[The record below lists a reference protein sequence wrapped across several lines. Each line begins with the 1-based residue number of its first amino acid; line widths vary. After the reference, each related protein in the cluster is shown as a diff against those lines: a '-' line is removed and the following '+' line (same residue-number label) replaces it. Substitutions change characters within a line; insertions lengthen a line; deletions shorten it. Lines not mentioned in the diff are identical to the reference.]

1 MRLNIKYLL
10 CVFAAL
16 LLQNIHAQTTSWTGT
31 TSTNWSTASNWT
43 SGVPTASLDAIIGDA
58 SFTGSNQPTLT
69 ATSVC
74 KSLIIGNGTKAST
87 LSIGRNITVN
97 GSVTIGS
104 NGTIL
109 ASTANRIITLKGNW
123 TNNGTYNGSSSSAG
137 VTLSGG
143 VNQTFT
149 GATTFRRLTVNS
161 GSTLLLGSNIT
172 VNNSLSVSGTVNP
185 ATYSIGGS
193 GTLTINSTGIIL
205 VYTSVFTGNYP
216 ISGTKS
222 LSRTSTV
229 NYASAVI
236 DQTVSSAMTY
246 GTLRISGGTIKSLAA
261 NLPALSSSNSSSG
274 RIFIDAGTFDLKTFT
289 ANRSASGGGSFT
301 ISAGARLMIGGT
313 NGFPANYLTHSIAST
328 STVEYYGNN
337 QTVAATTYGN
347 LVLKATSGS
356 VTKTMPASAL
366 VIAGDFTMAVG
377 TGTAVS
383 ATAAQN
389 ITFNGSVSIGAGA
402 SFSAASFTH
411 TFKSN
416 FFNAGSFNGNTSTS
430 VFSGISAGIS
440 GSGSHVFNNL
450 SFTAFGITA
459 NGAST
464 ISVTGNLS
472 TTTPGLFTHL
482 SGGTLTMSGS
492 SKTLSGNGLTFN
504 NLIVN
509 GSVSSAA
516 NMSVNGNLTTN
527 GALTASA
534 GSILMRSRSGQ
545 ISGSVSPT
553 FYMLEIEGNIST
565 ALGFTMLSNL
575 SVSASGS
582 LTASAGNVAF
592 NGSSTLN
599 GIANL
604 YDVTINAT
612 RTLALGSSS
621 VLGINNTFTRTG
633 TFDVTTFVPNTVN
646 FNRTG
651 NQSIP
656 SANFHNLIV
665 SGSGIKTTSGA
676 ITVNNDITIQSGV
689 TLDASSFTHS
699 IYRHWN
705 NLGSF
710 TASTS
715 DIQLRGSN
723 SANLTG
729 VSTFN
734 TLTVNKSSA
743 QVRVYLLNNVSAA
756 SVVMTSGKMYTGSN
770 SITTTG
776 SRTGNGIII
785 GTVVHD
791 HAFVNATP
799 YAFEGPNNLITFNN
813 PSGINQ
819 VTVTSKLG
827 EISDFDPAIES
838 VNREYEISISSGTYS
853 SAILRYHYENNELN
867 AFAEPFLSIYKHNTG
882 TTWDSIGFV
891 SRDTAANFVEMSG
904 ISALDGRFSASGIRN
919 IVRWNGSV
927 STDWNDSMNWT
938 TISGSNMNRRVPTV
952 TDAAQIG
959 YAAFANQPIVA
970 ASNLVSV
977 LRLGSTQSVHLTIN
991 SGALSSSGSIRGQ
1004 WDAAQS
1010 HIIETLNGALFAG
1023 TDLSLSDGNTGH
1035 DIHLKIASGGV
1046 TVSDDMIQSGS
1057 GMVSFTGIG
1066 SLNLLGN
1073 YIYTSGT
1080 FNAGSGT
1087 VVYSGSNTQT
1097 IADVVYNNLTLSKSG
1112 SVASISST
1120 INVLGNLNLNMGG
1133 ELQVLDSLNVAGN
1146 LTIGASTLL
1155 ELENSVLSLGGNFQM
1170 NGAFVSNSSKV
1181 RFTGNGAQS
1190 CGAVTFNQLEVDKP
1204 AGTLSLA
1211 GNVSITGD
1219 FKLINGALDLDTF
1232 RLDRGFEGGNFSLDS
1247 NATLYVAGSSHFPA
1261 RFLSNTLHAASTV
1274 IYDGEQAQYI
1284 RNITYGNLTL
1294 QNGGSNTKS
1303 LLGNMR
1309 INGDFDIQAGASFE
1323 PDIYS
1328 VNLFGNFSN
1337 SGTFLPGSSTMT
1349 LNGATKTISG
1359 TTTFNNLSVLEGAY
1373 TVSTGTITMNGDLY
1387 VESTGSLNFGNNAAI
1402 LDGDLT
1408 NKGTLISNGTATF
1421 TGTRV
1426 QTFQLLNAISST
1438 STGVINFNGTVEPVI
1453 NSSSSPSFA
1462 TVNINNTAGISAS
1475 VPWNVYVS
1483 FNVAPGATFNGGPLT
1498 HTFYGN
1504 FTNNGT
1510 LNSDGLIRF
1519 TPGAPFSASAAV
1531 KLDGTLFNSSGA
1543 VEFGG
1548 TAPISITQTAPVL
1561 NVVRITNTHSGGVS
1575 APGSWNIADELRI
1588 GVGALF
1594 NAGTLTTHV
1603 VSGSLINDGTLDGQ
1617 GSVFKFD
1624 GSPSE
1629 INGTGLTNFNHF
1641 EIATGADLA
1650 LSTSINVSRD
1660 FTADGV
1666 FNGNGGT
1673 VVFNGTA
1680 VSAINGTALPLEF
1693 GDLVINKSGG
1703 NTTLAVP
1710 VTVNGDLT
1718 LTLGNLITSAT
1729 NYLNIADDAGSS
1741 TGSSVSYVSGPM
1753 RKTGDDAFVFPVGKD
1768 GKWAR
1773 IGMSAPASVTDA
1785 FTAEFYNAPYTNTTS
1800 MDSMYGPVMNNVSIQ
1815 EYWDLSR
1822 TTGTSS
1828 VNVQLYWENSLSGVN
1843 NYTTDLVV
1851 AHWNGTAWENTGQ
1864 SAITASIP
1872 GNVTSNSVSS
1882 FSPFTFGSL
1891 SPSINPLPIK
1901 LLSFT
1906 GVLNAENTVDLSWK
1920 TVSES
1925 NNSHFTVEKSRD
1937 GFHFSEVFMV
1947 KAAGNSQTVQ
1957 TYAGNDPNPYSG
1969 ISYYRLRQT
1978 DLDGQSTVSSVIVVE
1993 YNNNGNKVMS
2003 VNPNPSNGIVQIELS
2018 PVGEGSISI
2027 RNSMGVVLETIDLN
2041 KNLIDLDLQ
2050 AYPPGVYFIMLQTGN
2065 LNETIK
2071 LIRN

>member
-10 CVFAAL
+10 CVLAAFL
-16 LLQNIHAQTTSWTGT
+16 LLNIQAQTTSWTGT

-58 SFTGSNQPTLT
+58 SFTGANQPALT

-74 KSLIIGNGTKAST
+74 KSLIIGTGTKAST
-87 LSIGRNITVN
+87 LNIGRNITVN

-109 ASTANRIITLKGNW
+109 ASSNNRTITLKGNW
-123 TNNGTYNGSSSSAG
+123 SNSGTYNATVSTAG

-143 VNQTFT
+143 VTQTFT

-161 GSTLLLGSNIT
+161 GSTLLLASNIT

-185 ATYSIGGS
+185 ATYAIGGS
-193 GTLTINSTGIIL
+193 GTLTINSTGTIL

-222 LSRTSTV
+222 ISRTSTV

-246 GTLRISGGTIKSLAA
+246 GTLRISGGTIKSLAS

-289 ANRSASGGGSFT
+289 ANRSAAGGGSIT
-301 ISAGARLMIGGT
+301 ISAGAKLMIGGT

-366 VIAGDFTMAVG
+366 VIAGDFSMAVG

-389 ITFNGSVSIGAGA
+389 ITFNGSVSIGAGT

-416 FFNAGSFNGNTSTS
+416 FYNAGTFNGNTSTA

-482 SGGTLTMSGS
+482 SGGSLTMSGTA
-492 SKTLSGNGLTFN
+492 KTLSGNGLAFN

-509 GSVSSAA
+509 GSVTSTA

-527 GALTASA
+527 GSLTSSA
-534 GSILMRSRSGQ
+534 GSVLMRSSSGQ
-545 ISGSVSPT
+545 INGSVSPT
-553 FYMLEIEGNIST
+553 FFMLEIEGNIST

-582 LTASAGNVAF
+582 LTASSGNVIF

-599 GIANL
+599 GVASL

-612 RTLALGSSS
+612 RTLALGNSS
-621 VLGINNTFTRTG
+621 VLGINNSFTRTG
-633 TFDVTTFVPNTVN
+633 TFDVTTYVPNTVN

-651 NQSIP
+651 NQTVP
-656 SANFHNLIV
+656 SANYHNLIV
-665 SGSGIKTTSGA
+665 SGSGTKTTSGA

-689 TLDASSFTHS
+689 VLDASVYTHS

-705 NLGSF
+705 NFGAF
-710 TASTS
+710 TASSS

-723 SANLTG
+723 AANLTG

-743 QVRVYLLNNVSAA
+743 QVPVTLLNNVTAA
-756 SVVMTSGKMYTGSN
+756 SVVMTAGRMYTGSN

-785 GTVVHD
+785 GTVVHN

-838 VNREYEISISSGTYS
+838 VNREYEISIPSGTYT

-891 SRDTAANFVEMSG
+891 SRDTAANYVEMSG

-959 YAAFANQPIVA
+959 YAAFTNQPVVT
-970 ASNLVSV
+970 ASNVVSV

-1004 WDAAQS
+1004 WDTTKS

-1023 TDLSLSDGNTGH
+1023 TDLSLSDGSAGH
-1035 DIHLKIASGGV
+1035 DIHLKIASGAV
-1046 TVSDDMIQSGS
+1046 TVNEDLIQSGS

-1073 YIYTSGT
+1073 YTYTSGT

-1097 IADVVYNNLTLSKSG
+1097 VANVVYNNLTLSKSG
-1112 SVASISST
+1112 SVASISSA

-1133 ELQVLDSLNVAGN
+1133 ELHVLDSLNVAGN

-1190 CGAVTFNQLEVDKP
+1190 CGAVSFNNLEVDKP

-1211 GNVSITGD
+1211 GNVSISGD
-1219 FKLINGALDLDTF
+1219 FNLMNGAVDIDTF
-1232 RLDRGFEGGNFSLDS
+1232 RLDRSFEGGIFSLDS

-1261 RFLSNTLHAASTV
+1261 RFLSNALHAASTV
-1274 IYDGEQAQYI
+1274 VYDGAQAQYI
-1284 RNITYGNLTL
+1284 RNITYGNLSL
-1294 QNGGSNTKS
+1294 MNGSSNSKS
-1303 LLGNMR
+1303 LLGNIR
-1309 INGDFDIQAGASFE
+1309 INGNFDIASGATFE

-1328 VNLFGNFSN
+1328 LNLYGNFSN
-1337 SGTFLPGSSTMT
+1337 SGTFMPGSSTVT
-1349 LNGATKTISG
+1349 LNGSGKTIAG
-1359 TTTFNNLSVLEGAY
+1359 TTTFNNLSVVEGAY

-1426 QTFQLLNAISST
+1426 QTFQLLNAITST

-1453 NSSSSPSFA
+1453 NSSSSPAFA
-1462 TVNINNTAGISAS
+1462 TVNINNTAGIRAS
-1475 VPWNVYVS
+1475 VPWFVYVS
-1483 FNVAPGATFNGGPLT
+1483 FNVSSGATFNGGPLT

-1510 LNSDGLIRF
+1510 VNSDGLIRF
-1519 TPGAPFSASAAV
+1519 TPGAPFSASASV

-1561 NVVRITNTHSGGVS
+1561 NVVRITNTHSSGVT

-1588 GVGALF
+1588 GTGALF
-1594 NAGTLTTHV
+1594 NAGSLTTHLI
-1603 VSGSLINDGTLDGQ
+1603 SGSLINDGTLQGQ
-1617 GSVFKFD
+1617 GSTFQFN
-1624 GSPSE
+1624 GSPAE
-1629 INGTGLTNFNHF
+1629 INGTGNTFFNHF
-1641 EIATGADLA
+1641 EIVSGADLT
-1650 LSTSINVSRD
+1650 LNTVMHVSRD
-1660 FTADGV
+1660 FTADGA
-1666 FNGNGGT
+1666 FNGNGGK
-1673 VVFNGTA
+1673 VVFNGTP

-1693 GDLVINKSGG
+1693 GDLEINKSGG
-1703 NTTLAVP
+1703 NATLAIP
-1710 VTVNGDLT
+1710 VTVNGDLI
-1718 LTLGNLITSAT
+1718 LTLGNLVTSAA
-1729 NYLNIADDAGSS
+1729 NYLNIADDASS
-1741 TGSSVSYVSGPM
+1741 SSGSSVSYVSGPM
-1753 RKTGDDAFVFPVGKD
+1753 RKTGDDAFVFPVGK
-1768 GKWAR
+1768 GGSWAR
-1773 IGMSAPASVTDA
+1773 IAISAPASVTDA
-1785 FTAEFYNAPYTNTTS
+1785 FTAEYFNAPYSNTTS
-1800 MDSMYGPVMNNVSIQ
+1800 MDSIYGPVMNNVSIQ

-1822 TTGTSS
+1822 TAGTSS
-1828 VNVQLYWENSLSGVN
+1828 VNVQLYWENSLSGIN
-1843 NYTTDLVV
+1843 NYSSDLVV
-1851 AHWNGTAWENTGQ
+1851 AHWNGSAWENTGQ
-1864 SAITASIP
+1864 SAITASVP

-1901 LLSFT
+1901 LLSFSAQM
-1906 GVLNAENTVDLSWK
+1906 NASGAVDLLWK
-1920 TVSES
+1920 TVSETD
-1925 NNSHFTVEKSRD
+1925 NSHFTVEKSTD
-1937 GFHFSEVFMV
+1937 GKHFTEVLTL
-1947 KAAGNSQTVQ
+1947 KAAGNAQTVQ
-1957 TYAGNDPNPYSG
+1957 VYEGSDQQPYAG
-1969 ISYYRLRQT
+1969 ISYYRLKQT
-1978 DLDGQSTVSSVIVVE
+1978 DLSGHTTISATVMLVNGHSDGQMLSV
-1993 YNNNGNKVMS
+1993 Y
-2003 VNPNPSNGIVQIELS
+2003 PNPANGVVQIANGRESGTLT
-2018 PVGEGSISI
+2018 I
-2027 RNSMGVVLETIDLN
+2027 RNSIGYVVGTIELTDGFTHADLSS
-2041 KNLIDLDLQ
+2041 
-2050 AYPPGVYFIMLQTGN
+2050 YPDGVYYLILESGGFH
-2065 LNETIK
+2065 ETVK
-2071 LIRN
+2071 LIKY